1 MNRNNIWIHVGL
13 ATVLITIAAVLGQIE
28 RWKAALNVSDGT
40 QPAPAAK
47 RASDDP
53 IVKNSMPEVLVRFR
67 HGVTLSQIRNIA
79 AANNDALSDEIESVD
94 GLSVIDDLDD
104 VDAQS
109 VADQYAAMND
119 LVLYAEPNQ
128 TVSIEGPEEEYYE
141 AFKMSELRRRLSE
154 LRERDLRYQDL
165 LYRYEEAGLDSEV
178 PNDPQ
183 FGEQWALNNLGQDGG
198 KQRADIDALEAWQK
212 TKGSEDVVVAV
223 LDTGVDFTHI
233 DLRENMWIRP
243 KNVPAYTDDELGAFN
258 DINGYNGTDKI
269 EDPMDDNGHGT
280 HCAGIIGAEGD
291 NGEGIAGIN
300 WHVKIM
306 PLKFLGR
313 GGFGSVDDAI
323 EAINYAI
330 DRKNHGV
337 NVRII
342 SASWGSRQ
350 KSQALED
357 TIRAAGEAGILFVAA
372 AGNDGSNNDRR
383 PHYPSNYDL
392 PNVISV
398 AALDRND
405 ELAGF
410 SNFGVKTV
418 HIAAPG
424 KDILSTWL
432 GDNYREASGTSMATP
447 YVSGVAA
454 LIVANEPKITME
466 KLRERLLKTADKLDS
481 LDGKIA
487 TGGRVC
493 AANAL
498 AGHILNHLQH

>member
-13 ATVLITIAAVLGQIE
+13 AVILITIAAVLGQIG
-28 RWKAALNVSDGT
+28 RWKTALPGPDST
-40 QPAPAAK
+40 QTVQIKNRDNDHELVK
-47 RASDDP
+47 RSKA
-53 IVKNSMPEVLVRFR
+53 EVAVRFK
-67 HGVTLSQIRNIA
+67 HGVSLLQIREIA
-79 AANNDALSDEIESVD
+79 AANNDFLQDEIESVD
-94 GLSVIDDLDD
+94 GLAFIDDLDN
-104 VDAQS
+104 AGS
-109 VADQYAAMND
+109 TMVAAQYAAMSD
-119 LVLYAEPNQ
+119 IVAYAEPNYQ
-128 TVSIEGPEEEYYE
+128 IKLDDPARTEGPRD
-141 AFKMSELRRRLSE
+141 LV
-154 LRERDLRYQDL
+154 LREFS
-165 LYRYEEAGLDSEV
+165 GPH

-183 FGEQWALNNLGQDGG
+183 FTEQWALNNLGQNGG
-198 KQRADIDALEAWQK
+198 KERADIDALEAWQ
-212 TKGSEDVVVAV
+212 TTQGSEDVVVAV
-223 LDTGVDFTHI
+223 LDTGVDFTHA
-233 DLRENMWIRP
+233 DLVNNMWIRP
-243 KNVPAYTDDELGAFN
+243 ANVPAYTDDELGEFN
-258 DINGYNGTDKI
+258 DINGYNGTDNI
-269 EDPMDDNGHGT
+269 SDPMDDNGHGT

-300 WHVKIM
+300 WHVKLM

-313 GGFGSVDDAI
+313 GGSGSVNDAI

-330 DRKNHGV
+330 DRKAHGV

-342 SASWGSRQ
+342 SASWGSTM
-350 KSQALED
+350 KSKALED

-372 AGNDGSNNDRR
+372 AGNNSTNNDRW

-392 PNVISV
+392 PNMISV

-405 ELAGF
+405 KVAGF
-410 SNFGVKTV
+410 SNYGVKRV

-432 GDNYREASGTSMATP
+432 NGHYREASGTSMATP

-466 KLRERLLKTADKLDS
+466 KLRDRLLKTADKLDA
-481 LDGKIA
+481 LDGKVA

-498 AGHILNHLQH
+498 AGKVLNHLQH